1 MGMKRLFSIVMVG
14 ALTAAIPVFAQQK
27 QQSQQSPAHSM
38 APFAP
43 GSPDNPE
50 TAAPQAQAK
59 QTWGAGMTCDKGKC
73 KPSKTGASQSSDG
86 YPSFPSSA
94 LAPDAPEASSAQQ
107 NPFPEA
113 QSEAAQK
120 KAQQGAPQPPPSAE
134 PSSSSDQRLPG
145 INALGNGSTLRADD
159 GTGKPVFNPGLAAK
173 DNKVGSFYLASG
185 DYVGAY
191 ARFKEATQVDP
202 KSAEAVF
209 GLAEAADRMGRKTEA
224 IQNFEIYLDAVHKG
238 HDAKVARKALKRLTA
253 HQ

>member
-1 MGMKRLFSIVMVG
+1 MGMKRLLSIILVAVV
-14 ALTAAIPVFAQQK
+14 AAAIPAIAQQN
-27 QQSQQSPAHSM
+27 QQNQQPPAHPM

-43 GSPDNPE
+43 GSPDNPQ
-50 TAAPQAQAK
+50 TAQPQAK
-59 QTWGAGMTCDKGKC
+59 KNWGGGVTCDKGKC
-73 KPSKTGASQSSDG
+73 KPTKPSAGQSSDG
-86 YPSFPSSA
+86 YPSFPPSA
-94 LAPDAPEASSAQQ
+94 LAPDAPDASPAQQ

-113 QSEAAQK
+113 KSLAAQK
-120 KAQQGAPQPPPSAE
+120 KAQQAAPQPPPATE

-145 INALGNGSTLRADD
+145 MDALGNGSGMHTDD

-191 ARFKEATQVDP
+191 SRFKEATQVDP

-209 GLAEAADRMGRKTEA
+209 GLAEAADRLGKRTEA

-253 HQ
+253 HP